1 MLFVNRNANLNSLFV
16 FKSIDVEDATKIQ
29 ARFLEFVSNKTVI
42 ITTHRMCTVAF
53 YSVIFCNPIWKFQS
67 EA

>member
-16 FKSIDVEDATKIQ
+16 FKSIDVEDETKIQ

-42 ITTHRMCTVAF
+42 IIAHRMCTEVNIDRIVVLANGL
-53 YSVIFCNPIWKFQS
+53 VV
-67 EA
+67 